1 MGSEFFVDFVPAVC
15 EFFSGPASKAGR
27 TKPTGRPCRTR
38 VFRKVASRL
47 RETDIFACCENSGI
61 AQEAEYCNSS
71 RQIRHFL
78 KSALGALATHF
89 SKKSPNRPWPPQPEV
104 RLANLASEPPWSG
117 GWTGRRQCF
126 SKHGL
131 PPTRKIVS
139 RKCLSKTLVSST
151 RNGRL

>member
-1 MGSEFFVDFVPAVC
+1 MC
-15 EFFSGPASKAGR
+15 KFFSGPASKAGR

-47 RETDIFACCENSGI
+47 RETDMFACCENSGI

-104 RLANLASEPPWSG
+104 RLANLASEPPG
-117 GWTGRRQCF
+117 QIYIPYNVLRVLTVLVHAFCLGPVAAPTGVARNTSFQLG
-126 SKHGL
+126 SI
-131 PPTRKIVS
+131 TVS
-139 RKCLSKTLVSST
+139 ITSA
-151 RNGRL
+151 